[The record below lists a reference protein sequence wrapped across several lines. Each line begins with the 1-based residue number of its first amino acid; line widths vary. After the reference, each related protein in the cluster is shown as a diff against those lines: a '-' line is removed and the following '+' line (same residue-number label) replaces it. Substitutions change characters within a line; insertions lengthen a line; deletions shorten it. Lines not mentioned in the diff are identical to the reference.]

1 MLSAL
6 RELHPIPNPNKKEPF
21 SGHGKRAHISLMSEL
36 AASSLPQEVA
46 DFIFDLH
53 DACRRSQR
61 IDEMKDLVSNHI
73 EAQKYGQICPQCRR
87 VNMNV
92 VSFLQF
98 GYIWDI

>member
-6 RELHPIPNPNKKEPF
+6 RELHPNPNPTKRSPFLAKQKKTTF
-21 SGHGKRAHISLMSEL
+21 SLMSEL

-73 EAQKYGQICPQCRR
+73 EAKNMAKYAH
-87 VNMNV
+87 NV
-92 VSFLQF
+92 DV
-98 GYIWDI
+98 